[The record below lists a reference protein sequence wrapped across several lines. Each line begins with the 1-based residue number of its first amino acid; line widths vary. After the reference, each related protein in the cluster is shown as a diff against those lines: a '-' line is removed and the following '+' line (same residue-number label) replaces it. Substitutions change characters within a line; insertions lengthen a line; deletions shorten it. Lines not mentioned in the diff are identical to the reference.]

1 MISSGI
7 LLPFIY
13 WGLLHNP
20 RTGNPVLDQ
29 PVNGM
34 TFWDLFH
41 TSHLPKKTE
50 LGKFY
55 ISLENTS
62 IVEIR
67 HVESDRSGFCRRPSL
82 HSDHID
88 GYPGKL

>member
-34 TFWDLFH
+34 RLWYLFH
-41 TSHLPKKTE
+41 TAHPPKKME
-50 LGKFY
+50 LGKFD
-55 ISLENTS
+55 ISLGNTAS
-62 IVEIR
+62 IVGIW
-67 HVESDRSGFCRRPSL
+67 HVESDRSGV
-82 HSDHID
+82 
-88 GYPGKL
+88 